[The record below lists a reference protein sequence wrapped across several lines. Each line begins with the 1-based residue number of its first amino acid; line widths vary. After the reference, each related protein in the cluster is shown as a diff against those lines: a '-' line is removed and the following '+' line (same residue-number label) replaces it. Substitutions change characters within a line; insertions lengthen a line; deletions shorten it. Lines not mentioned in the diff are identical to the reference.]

1 MARHDFINS
10 TKNSLWWLITR
21 FLVTLV
27 IISSV
32 ALLDSTF
39 AQPFVTNTYTISN
52 EDFANPERGFY
63 LHTETRASAPT
74 SLPANLSS
82 FRLVGRSDPNNTYT
96 TKLSLVLRVIYL
108 DTFVN
113 APVSTNFLNTLQTDF
128 DFLRMQG
135 FKAVVRFA
143 YNQDTTRPF
152 NEPSKA
158 RILEHIEQL
167 TPLLRRNRDVIAVL
181 QQGFI
186 GAWGEGY
193 YTDIFSTAGQAFTA
207 QNWTNRAEVL
217 NALLAAL
224 PPERMVQVRV
234 PQQKQK
240 HLYGVAAPTSS
251 AAIGFSQAHNGSA
264 AARIA
269 FHNDCF
275 LADNTDLGTFNDY
288 DGATSAQDIVNL
300 RDFAALETRYVAMG
314 GETCLENA
322 PDDNCAGAGGRA
334 DTDLA
339 RFHYSFLHQGYNA
352 NVNDD
357 WVAQGCMEE
366 IKRRLGYRLQ
376 LVSGVC
382 RTEARAGQT
391 FPLTLEF
398 QNVGYAA
405 PFNPRGVELVLR
417 HTVSGQKFFAELSR
431 DTDARFWL
439 PGSNHVLSATLAL
452 PPGLPLGTYAM
463 LLHLP
468 DPAPSLYGLVPYSIR
483 LANSN
488 AVSSSGVSPVWE
500 PATGYHNLGHTLT
513 VNSNATNPPP
523 NSTDIPVLDY
533 SAIRETYDR
542 WKARHFP
549 TNPPAGEPDADPD
562 TDGRSNLTE
571 YAAASDP
578 NSAAGRSH
586 IEATREAGAFL
597 VTIRKGP
604 GVKDVRY
611 EVDGSSNLL
620 PGSWSP
626 SLVTVLVNDATF
638 LRVRFNPTT
647 ASGFLRLKVTLDTP

>member
-1 MARHDFINS
+1 MAQGDFINS

-32 ALLDSTF
+32 VLLDSTF
-39 AQPFVTNTYTISN
+39 AQSFVTNTYTISN

-63 LHTETRASAPT
+63 LHTETRASAPN
-74 SLPANLSS
+74 SLPTNLSS
-82 FRLVGRSDPNNTYT
+82 FRVVGRSDPNNTYT
-96 TKLSLVLRVIYL
+96 AKLSLVLRVIYL

-113 APVSTNFLNTLQTDF
+113 APISTNFLNAIQVDF
-128 DFLRMQG
+128 DFLRTQG
-135 FKAVVRFA
+135 FKAIVRFA

-152 NEPSKA
+152 NEPTKA

-167 TPLLRRNRDVIAVL
+167 TPLLRRNRDIIAVL

-217 NALLAAL
+217 SALLAAL

-234 PQQKQK
+234 PQQKQM

-251 AAIGFSQAHNGSA
+251 AAIGTSLAHNGSA
-264 AARIA
+264 GARIA

-275 LADNTDLGTFNDY
+275 LADNTDLGTFSDY
-288 DGATSAQDIVNL
+288 DGATDSQDVMNL
-300 RDFAALETRYVAMG
+300 RNYAALETRYVVMG
-314 GETCLENA
+314 GETCIENA
-322 PDDNCAGAGGRA
+322 PDDNCASADGRA
-334 DTDLA
+334 DSDLA

-357 WVAQGCMEE
+357 WVTQGCIEN

-376 LVSGVC
+376 LVSGVF
-382 RTEARAGQT
+382 RTEASPGQI
-391 FPLTLEF
+391 FPLTLEI
-398 QNVGYAA
+398 QNIGYAA
-405 PFNPRGVELVLR
+405 PFNSRGIELVVR
-417 HTVSGQKFFAELSR
+417 HTVSGQRFFAELSR

-439 PGSNHVLSATLAL
+439 PGSNHVLAATLAL
-452 PPGLPLGTYAM
+452 ATNMPPGIYET
-463 LLHLP
+463 LLHMP
-468 DPAPSLYGLVPYSIR
+468 DPAPSLYGVVPYSIR

-488 AVSSSGVSPVWE
+488 VWE
-500 PATGYHNLGHTLT
+500 QLTGYHNLGQTLT
-513 VNSNATNPPP
+513 VNSTAANPPP
-523 NSTDIPVLDY
+523 EGTEIPVLDY
-533 SAIRETYDR
+533 SAIRETYDT

-549 TNPPAGEPDADPD
+549 TNAPSGEPDADPD
-562 TDGRSNLTE
+562 IDGRSNLTE
-571 YAAASDP
+571 YAVASDP
-578 NSAAGRSH
+578 NSVAGRSH
-586 IEATREAGAFL
+586 IEATHEAGAFV

-604 GVKDVRY
+604 GVKDIRY

-620 PGSWSP
+620 PGSWSA
-626 SLVTVLVNDATF
+626 SLATVLVNDATL

-647 ASGFLRLKVTLDTP
+647 ASGFLRLKVTRDTP